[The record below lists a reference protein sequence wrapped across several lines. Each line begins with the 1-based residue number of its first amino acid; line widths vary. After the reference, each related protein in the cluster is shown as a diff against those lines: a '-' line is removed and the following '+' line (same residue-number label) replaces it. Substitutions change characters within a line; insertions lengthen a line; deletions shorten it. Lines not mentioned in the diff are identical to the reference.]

1 MATQGEIKTNVTYES
16 HFWVRWSQK
25 SQDTSKNET
34 VINWSCGVTPGH
46 KFGDNAIKMSA
57 VTINGVKVYNG
68 GTYSDFLDYK
78 EHTLG
83 SGTLVIPHNEDGTKT
98 LTVSSFTG
106 WLYKNNNY
114 SSNGGSFSLTPI
126 PRQARITAT
135 ADFTDVGNP
144 SITFSNPG
152 GFTMDVWIEPNPV
165 SDHLCVREN
174 IPNTGSYTWV
184 LTDEEREALRNKC
197 AGTECTIRLGLYTHI
212 GNTTYADYKDKKFTM
227 TENAATKPAVSLS
240 VVLNNTLIPNK
251 FSGLYIQ
258 GKSRVY
264 VEVSADG
271 KYGADIK
278 SYSAKIQ
285 GDNFEQSY
293 NVNRFNSDVIDSS
306 GSVKIYGYAKDSRT
320 FTGSAEQE
328 IDVIPYSKPKISDT
342 AACYRSDGNGKRV
355 GSSTSLW
362 IKADRS
368 YHTVEGK
375 NTCALQW
382 RWKLSSD
389 DWGNTW
395 KDLLTASNTANVYDG
410 LVQGVEFS
418 PSESYTVQVRAI
430 DDIGEYS
437 IKTFDVPTLDVA
449 LHLGK
454 GGKNVTIGTY
464 CDYAEERTFRSAW
477 KAIFDLDINGLYIRT
492 VDVSGTDHIYIKTK
506 YDDFDG
512 TGENRQSFFIFGT
525 ANLIP
530 LNGTGLVA
538 SDGNT
543 DWVGTTSVG
552 LTPLDGGVLQVTLPS
567 VSHDAF
573 AVISSSP
580 FEIVYL

>member
-1 MATQGEIKTNVTYES
+1 MATQGEIKTNVTYDS
-16 HFWVRWSQK
+16 YFWVRWSQK
-25 SQDTSKNET
+25 SQDISKNET
-34 VINWSCGVTPGH
+34 VINWSCGVKPGH

-98 LTVSSFTG
+98 LTISSFTG

-126 PRQARITAT
+126 QRQAKITAT

-197 AGTECTIRLGLYTHI
+197 SGTECTIRLGLYTHI

-227 TENAATKPAVSLS
+227 TENEATKPAVSLS
-240 VVLNNTLIPNK
+240 VVLNNTLISNK

-258 GKSRVY
+258 GKSKVY

-285 GDNFEQSY
+285 GNNFEQFY
-293 NVNRFNSDVIDSS
+293 NVNRFNSDVINSS

-320 FTGSAEQE
+320 FTGSAEQT
-328 IDVIPYSKPKISDT
+328 IDVISYSKPLVIPLGSEN
-342 AACYRSDGNGKRV
+342 AILCYRSDGNGNRI
-355 GSSTSLW
+355 SNSTSLW
-362 IKADRS
+362 IKAKRS
-368 YHTVEGK
+368 YYDLGGV
-375 NTCALQW
+375 NTCSLQW
-382 RWKLSSD
+382 RWKLVAD
-389 DWGNTW
+389 QWNDGDHPWN
-395 KDLLTASNTANVYDG
+395 DLPDECNG
-410 LVQGVEFS
+410 LVSGVFDLK
-418 PSESYTVQVRAI
+418 ESYTVQIRAI
-430 DDIGEYS
+430 DDIGEYD
-437 IKTFDVPTLDVA
+437 IKTFEVPTQDVA
-449 LHLGK
+449 FHLGK
-454 GGKNVTIGTY
+454 GGKNVAVGTY
-464 CDYAEERTFRSAW
+464 CDYSKPYTFYSDW
-477 KAIFDLDINGLYIRT
+477 EGIFDKGLWGSSLNYNVT
-492 VDVSGTDHIYIKTK
+492 DVLTFAGECTD
-506 YDDFDG
+506 
-512 TGENRQSFFIFGT
+512 
-525 ANLIP
+525 
-530 LNGTGLVA
+530 
-538 SDGNT
+538 
-543 DWVGTTSVG
+543 G
-552 LTPLDGGVLQVTLPS
+552 LTPIIINDGTNKANLPDGNYAYSVGIIHKRATDQYNVVLMDYVTGKI
-567 VSHDAF
+567 A
-573 AVISSSP
+573 IN
-580 FEIVYL
+580 VYLSGTWTGWKYLTPQ